1 MPGFFFVCALGSA
14 VSTFVRPRAQL
25 VGEAAHAE
33 PVDQEGLRPGVQG
46 VRLPVRPGPPEEG
59 LGLDAA
65 ARRPA
70 GAQGGGAPQKEE
82 AAPKAAA
89 ADGLHRRSAGG
100 GLRRRRRPPDE
111 VQGRLRLLHLL
122 VGVAAQRRLAPRR
135 RRQEAQQGAA
145 RSASK
150 VSAALFLC
158 LTKTFLLHQMQNFTA
173 PKYFSC
179 MQYFSKLKWIFEIL
193 ILSKAQ
199 EF

>member
-1 MPGFFFVCALGSA
+1 MFGALGAA

-25 VGEAAHAE
+25 VGKAAHAE

-59 LGLDAA
+59 PGLDAA

-70 GAQGGGAPQKEE
+70 GAQGGGASQKEA
-82 AAPKAAA
+82 AAPEAAA
-89 ADGLHRRSAGG
+89 AAGRRRRRPAGG
-100 GLRRRRRPPDE
+100 RRRRRRRRPPAE

-145 RSASK
+145 RGASK
-150 VSAALFLC
+150 VRATQHPTQYAIMCHHVTRLMTLG
-158 LTKTFLLHQMQNFTA
+158 MRENF
-173 PKYFSC
+173 
-179 MQYFSKLKWIFEIL
+179 
-193 ILSKAQ
+193 
-199 EF
+199 